1 MKITL
6 SIEGWHQQ
14 LMKKYYL
21 SFMFIGLIVL
31 TACSPQQS
39 SPSLDDMKQ
48 MLTDAIQTEDG
59 KKALRKT
66 LSEEEFRELLTIE
79 QPEVKKSIE
88 EVLLSDEGKEF
99 WESAF
104 EDVQFTEAIA
114 KSMKKQQ
121 EDVMKELMNDASFQ
135 KQFESLFQQPDMQK
149 QLETI
154 LQSATMKEQYEKA
167 IEEIIASPLLQSHWQ
182 QLIMDAGSAGNG
194 ENKQQ
199 EGKKEPNNEQKSG
212 EDS

>member
-1 MKITL
+1 
-6 SIEGWHQQ
+6 
-14 LMKKYYL
+14 
-21 SFMFIGLIVL
+21 
-31 TACSPQQS
+31 
-39 SPSLDDMKQ
+39 
-48 MLTDAIQTEDG
+48 
-59 KKALRKT
+59 
-66 LSEEEFRELLTIE
+66 
-79 QPEVKKSIE
+79 
-88 EVLLSDEGKEF
+88 
-99 WESAF
+99 
-104 EDVQFTEAIA
+104 
-114 KSMKKQQ
+114 
-121 EDVMKELMNDASFQ
+121 LMNDASFQ